1 MGLLGYLET
10 LVNNAEIKI
19 QQLEQQLQIQ
29 QQTIKDQQIRIQE
42 LENEPIKEVVELKDK

>member
-10 LVNNAEIKI
+10 LVNNAELKI

-29 QQTIKDQQIRIQE
+29 QQRIVQLEEE
-42 LENEPIKEVVELKDK
+42 LQNNTVKEVVELEDK

>member
-1 MGLLGYLET
+1 MGLLGYLEN
-10 LVNNAEIKI
+10 LVNNHEMKI

>member
-29 QQTIKDQQIRIQE
+29 QQRIAQLEEE
-42 LENEPIKEVVELKDK
+42 LQNNTVKEVVELEDK